1 MDAND
6 SFNRDA
12 GLDGAGRGNSR
23 SSRVV
28 LLLDNYLFASV
39 VELGTSK
46 GMLVRVLMAVRVD
59 GVLNA
64 FGYLVCGGGD
74 SLTKRMV
81 LALVVVISH
90 ITLELLGGCSS
101 GTSRFF
107 YSNLRLVARVNTVNL
122 SVVGVGIA
130 LGGVGLLRIA
140 STGDDGTG
148 TFTEL
153 TLGDVELRL
162 SVGGG
167 RAVNSV
173 EVSVVG
179 WVLNLDF

>member
-1 MDAND
+1 
-6 SFNRDA
+6 
-12 GLDGAGRGNSR
+12 LDGTGRGNGR
-23 SSRVV
+23 SSSVV
-28 LLLDNYLFASV
+28 LLLDDYLFALV
-39 VELGTSK
+39 VVLGTGK
-46 GMLVRVLMAVRVD
+46 RVLVRVVVAVRVD

-64 FGYLVCGGGD
+64 VGYLVCGVGD

-90 ITLELLGGCSS
+90 ITLELLGGGSS

-107 YSNLRLVARVNTVNL
+107 YSDLGLIARVNTVNL
-122 SVVGVGIA
+122 SVVGVRVA
-130 LGGVGLLRIA
+130 YGGVGLLGIA
-140 STGDDGTG
+140 STGDDGSG

-153 TLGDVELRL
+153 TLGDVELRG
-162 SVGGG
+162 SGGGG

>member
-6 SFNRDA
+6 TLYRSSGVN
-12 GLDGAGRGNSR
+12 GVGRGNSR
-23 SSRVV
+23 SSGGE
-28 LLLDNYLFASV
+28 LLLNDNLLALVFV
-39 VELGTSK
+39 LGS
-46 GMLVRVLMAVRVD
+46 GERVLVRVVVAVRVD

-64 FGYLVCGGGD
+64 VGYLVCGVGD

-107 YSNLRLVARVNTVNL
+107 YSDLSLMGVNTVNL
-122 SVVGVGIA
+122 PVVGIGTA
-130 LGGVGLLRIA
+130 LGGVCLLGVA
-140 STGDDGTG
+140 STGDDGSG

-153 TLGDVELRL
+153 TFSNVELGL
-162 SVGGG
+162 SDGGG

-179 WVLNLDF
+179 CVLDLDF

>member
-1 MDAND
+1 MDANNTLYRG
-6 SFNRDA
+6 SGVN
-12 GLDGAGRGNSR
+12 GVGRGNSR
-23 SSRVV
+23 SSCGELLLNDNLLALVVV
-28 LLLDNYLFASV
+28 LGSGERV
-39 VELGTSK
+39 
-46 GMLVRVLMAVRVD
+46 LVRVVVAVRVD

-64 FGYLVCGGGD
+64 FGYLVCGVGD

-107 YSNLRLVARVNTVNL
+107 YSDLGLMGVNTVYL
-122 SVVGVGIA
+122 PVVGIGTA
-130 LGGVGLLRIA
+130 LGGVGLLGVA
-140 STGDDGTG
+140 STGDDGAG

-153 TLGDVELRL
+153 TLSEVELRL
-162 SVGGG
+162 SDGGG

-179 WVLNLDF
+179 CVLDLDF

>member
-1 MDAND
+1 
-6 SFNRDA
+6 
-12 GLDGAGRGNSR
+12 
-23 SSRVV
+23 
-28 LLLDNYLFASV
+28 
-39 VELGTSK
+39 
-46 GMLVRVLMAVRVD
+46 
-59 GVLNA
+59 
-64 FGYLVCGGGD
+64 
-74 SLTKRMV
+74 MV

-90 ITLELLGGCSS
+90 ITFELLGRGSS

-107 YSNLRLVARVNTVNL
+107 YPDLGLIACVNTVNL
-122 SVVGVGIA
+122 SVVGVRVA

>member
-1 MDAND
+1 MDTDDA
-6 SFNRDA
+6 FNRDS

-28 LLLDNYLFASV
+28 LLLDDYLFAFV
-39 VELGTSK
+39 VVLGTSE
-46 GMLVRVLMAVRVD
+46 GVLVRVLVAVRVD

-64 FGYLVCGGGD
+64 VCYLVCDVGD
-74 SLTKRMV
+74 ALTKRMV

-107 YSNLRLVARVNTVNL
+107 YSNLGLIACVNTVNL
-122 SVVGVGIA
+122 SVVGVGVA
-130 LGGVGLLRIA
+130 LGGVGLLGIA
-140 STGDDGTG
+140 STGDDGAG

-153 TLGDVELRL
+153 TLSDVELGL

-179 WVLNLDF
+179 RVLNLDF

>member
-6 SFNRDA
+6 TLNRNS
-12 GLDGAGRGNSR
+12 GLDGTGRGNGG

-28 LLLDNYLFASV
+28 LLLDDYLFALV
-39 VELGTSK
+39 VVLGTSK
-46 GMLVRVLMAVRVD
+46 GVLVRVVVAVRVD

-64 FGYLVCGGGD
+64 VGYLVCGVGD

-90 ITLELLGGCSS
+90 ITLELLGGGSG

-107 YSNLRLVARVNTVNL
+107 YSDLRLVACVNTVNL
-122 SVVGVGIA
+122 SVVGVRVA
-130 LGGVGLLRIA
+130 LGGVGLLGIA